1 MCISNPSVC
10 VLSFVNVHMSSYIY
24 RIPSQ
29 FGWIWISLLTLKQ
42 FTYKLPMLFRFYLVA
57 DRDTNCFALSV
68 YALRDGAVNDSL
80 CLFALLT
87 GCKVFLTVI
96 VLK

>member
-1 MCISNPSVC
+1 MHTCQVI
-10 VLSFVNVHMSSYIY
+10 YIY
-24 RIPSQ
+24 RIPSP
-29 FGWIWISLLTLKQ
+29 FGWIWICLLTIKQ

-87 GCKVFLTVI
+87 GYKVFLTVI